1 MRRSH
6 REPHRTSFGVNL
18 TPLIDIVFILL
29 IFFIVTSS
37 FVKESGIDVNRPSA
51 LTAVRKEQGNI
62 IISISRDGAIWLDQR
77 QVDRR
82 AVRAHVERLQAENPE
97 ASVVIV
103 ADRDSRTGL
112 MVEVMDQVRLAGVS
126 RIAIAASRQDRGTQ

>member
-6 REPHRTSFGVNL
+6 MEAQGTSFGVNL

-51 LTAVRKEQGNI
+51 LTAVRKERGNI

-82 AVRAHVERLQAENPE
+82 AVRAHVERLRAENPE

-126 RIAIAASRQDRGTQ
+126 RIAIAASRQDRKAQ

>member
-6 REPHRTSFGVNL
+6 IELQRTSFGVNL

-51 LTAVRKEQGNI
+51 LTAVRKERGNI
-62 IISISRDGAIWLDQR
+62 IISISKDGAIWLDKR

-112 MVEVMDQVRLAGVS
+112 MVEVMDQVRLAGVT
-126 RIAIAASRQDRGTQ
+126 RIAIAASRQDRRAQ

>member
-6 REPHRTSFGVNL
+6 IELQSTSFGVNL

-51 LTAVRKEQGNI
+51 LTTVRKERGNI
-62 IISISRDGAIWLDQR
+62 IISKDGGIWLDNR

-112 MVEVMDQVRLAGVS
+112 MVEVMDQVRLAGVT
-126 RIAIAASRQDRGTQ
+126 RIAIAASRAERGAQ